1 MHKTANSSSR
11 SFWWAAKIHS
21 VELES
26 EHGVRYAPSMQLN
39 LTALEARI
47 LGALI
52 EKEITTPEYYPLT
65 LNGLVAACN
74 QKNNREPVMQLS
86 GDDVARGLAS
96 LQYDKKLVATYAGA
110 GSRAVKYSHRLTET
124 LGLEAPEVALV
135 CELLLRGP
143 QTPGELR
150 GRASRM
156 HAFASPAEV
165 KMALDG
171 LAARQPN
178 PYAVELPRAP
188 GCKENRFAHT
198 LGDVPMEALLASP
211 TSPAASA
218 SVSSPA
224 VEMALRDEQ
233 RIRALED
240 RITALEEQV
249 AELLTRPG

>member
-1 MHKTANSSSR
+1 
-11 SFWWAAKIHS
+11 
-21 VELES
+21 
-26 EHGVRYAPSMQLN
+26 MQLN

-74 QKNNREPVMQLS
+74 QKNNRDPVMQLS

-124 LGLEAPEVALV
+124 LGLDAPELAIV

-156 HAFASPAEV
+156 HPFASPAEV
-165 KMALDG
+165 RAVLLA
-171 LAARQPN
+171 LAARPE
-178 PYAVELPRAP
+178 PYVVELPRAP
-188 GCKENRFAHT
+188 GCKENRFAHAFGP
-198 LGDVPMEALLASP
+198 LPEAA
-211 TSPAASA
+211 PAAA
-218 SVSSPA
+218 PA
-224 VEMALRDEQ
+224 AGAPAPVRPPPDSGRIHELERRIAELEAQIAALR
-233 RIRALED
+233 R
-240 RITALEEQV
+240 
-249 AELLTRPG
+249 G